1 MFDYLSSAKPIIHS
15 VNAGNDPVYEAKA
28 GISVPPENPEEIA
41 NAILKIYKMSQSERN
56 ELGQNGRA
64 YVEKYHSYEQLAKQ
78 YEYLF
83 S

>member
-1 MFDYLSSAKPIIHS
+1 MILFLKL
-15 VNAGNDPVYEAKA
+15 KL
-28 GISVPPENPEEIA
+28 GISVQPENPKDIA
-41 NAILKIYKMSQSERN
+41 NAILKLYKMPVSKRN

-83 S
+83 N